1 MQNITY
7 FSWRDLRVGS
17 MIKVYGRD
25 VLLHDCDAS
34 TKQFYQ
40 VRPGP
45 KHSTGCQIQ
54 CTPVSLTILERLQH
68 VVSHLRLCNFSQQTS
83 EQYSSAATATKR
95 SRRQHNLACY
105 QPGAFQPVPLAL
117 RRCPVSLPFARPC
130 ALQEFA
136 SLPDSAFKPVE
147 VDFDMSV
154 RRPPLHIPTDQLG
167 IGSEED
173 SLRNVLN
180 LIPKR
185 KPVNYNNYLE
195 NFDKVR
201 TNPAVLIAFPPA

>member
-1 MQNITY
+1 M
-7 FSWRDLRVGS
+7 
-17 MIKVYGRD
+17 
-25 VLLHDCDAS
+25 
-34 TKQFYQ
+34 
-40 VRPGP
+40 
-45 KHSTGCQIQ
+45 
-54 CTPVSLTILERLQH
+54 
-68 VVSHLRLCNFSQQTS
+68 SQQTS
-83 EQYSSAATATKR
+83 KQYSSAVAAVKR
-95 SRRQHNLACY
+95 SHCQHNLVCY
-105 QPGAFQPVPLAL
+105 QPGALQPAPLAL
-117 RRCPVSLPFARPC
+117 RRCPVSLPFSCAC

-154 RRPPLHIPTDQLG
+154 RRPPLRIPADQLG

-201 TNPAVLIAFPPA
+201 TNPAALIAFPPARNTGRWPRGASVAFRTLPGVVQGMIIPTVTNRAWH